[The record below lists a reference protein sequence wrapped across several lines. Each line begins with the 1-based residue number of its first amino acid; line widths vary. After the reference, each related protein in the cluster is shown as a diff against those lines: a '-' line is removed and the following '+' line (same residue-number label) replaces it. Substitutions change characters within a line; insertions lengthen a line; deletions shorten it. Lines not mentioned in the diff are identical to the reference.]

1 MQKKKEESKNSMEIP
16 ALRDKYRCHF
26 LVNHSL
32 MSMYT
37 HKYTAKWIS
46 LHE

>member
-1 MQKKKEESKNSMEIP
+1 MQKKKEESKNSIEIP
-16 ALRDKYRCHF
+16 TLRDKYRCHF

-32 MSMYT
+32 MSRYT
-37 HKYTAKWIS
+37 HKYTAKWIT